1 MSWTYVPR
9 KTGPELN
16 LKYKVNFATIQET
29 KSKKIDLFAIKS
41 LWGNFNFDFVYSPSV
56 GLSGGILC
64 VWNPNVFA
72 KESVTVSDSFVA
84 VRGTWIS
91 SSLKLMFVSV
101 YAPQDISERKSLWDY
116 IKHMINLWDGE
127 WYSFTWALKSGSKM
141 SKLDRF
147 LISEGLISIFPSLAA
162 ICLDRRLSDH
172 RPILLRESSVDYGP
186 TPFRVFHSC
195 FKLLRRLQKNWSRDE
210 MLKASAVRHSA
221 QSRISELDKLI
232 DKGQTIN
239 LDSHM
244 FQKISIDQN
253 ADLESDVSLEEIKKA
268 VWECGTNKSPGPDGF
283 SFEFI
288 RKYWNIIQYDVVN
301 AVKEFFSSSK
311 FPPGSNSSF
320 ITLIPKSLDAKMV
333 KDFRPISLI
342 GSFYKIVAKILSNRL
357 CIVMPDLISDVQ
369 TAFIS
374 KRQIL
379 DGPFILNE
387 LISWCKYHKIKAM
400 IFKADFEKAFD
411 SVRWDYLDGVL
422 NNFGFGVK
430 WRGWI
435 QACLSSAMGSILVN
449 GSPSSEF
456 KFHKGLKQGDPLS
469 PFLFILVME
478 SLHISFNNIL
488 NSGLYKGIRIDESL
502 TLSHLFYADDAV
514 FIGKWDKA
522 NVITIVNMLKC
533 FYLAS
538 GLKINIQK
546 SKIMG
551 IGTSQE
557 EVDVAANVIGCNTFS
572 SPFNYLGVKVGSS
585 SSRSNFWDEVI
596 AKLSSRLSKWKIK
609 MLSIGGRFTLNKAVL
624 SSLPIYLMSIYKT
637 PVGVLRKMESIRR
650 RFFNGADINENKMS
664 MIGWEKIMVSRKKGG
679 LGISSFF
686 AQNRALL
693 FKWIWRFRSKDS
705 SLWYRVIK
713 AMFGDGGALDN
724 TGKFA
729 RSSTWT
735 TIVRECGN
743 LSSKGINLLSH
754 MKRKV
759 GNGLNTLF
767 WVDSWLT
774 DIPLKQLY
782 PRMFA
787 LDCNKNS
794 TVAEKI
800 NASSISCSF
809 RRLPRG
815 SLEEEQ
821 FSKLIEDVNSVIL
834 SVSNDRWI
842 WSLDSSGEF
851 SIKSTRLFIDDHLL
865 LAVGAPTRWVS
876 EVPIKINIMAWKVSL
891 DKLPTRLNLSLR
903 GIEIPSITCPICSC
917 AGESCSHL
925 FFSCSMARNI
935 TTKLARWW
943 EFDCP
948 DLFSYDDWLEWFHT
962 LRLLKGFKD
971 ILEWVFYVM
980 WWVIWKY
987 RNHCLAHLN
996 RV

>member
-1 MSWTYVPR
+1 
-9 KTGPELN
+9 
-16 LKYKVNFATIQET
+16 
-29 KSKKIDLFAIKS
+29 
-41 LWGNFNFDFVYSPSV
+41 
-56 GLSGGILC
+56 
-64 VWNPNVFA
+64 
-72 KESVTVSDSFVA
+72 
-84 VRGTWIS
+84 
-91 SSLKLMFVSV
+91 
-101 YAPQDISERKSLWDY
+101 
-116 IKHMINLWDGE
+116 
-127 WYSFTWALKSGSKM
+127 
-141 SKLDRF
+141 
-147 LISEGLISIFPSLAA
+147 
-162 ICLDRRLSDH
+162 
-172 RPILLRESSVDYGP
+172 
-186 TPFRVFHSC
+186 
-195 FKLLRRLQKNWSRDE
+195 
-210 MLKASAVRHSA
+210 
-221 QSRISELDKLI
+221 
-232 DKGQTIN
+232 
-239 LDSHM
+239 
-244 FQKISIDQN
+244 
-253 ADLESDVSLEEIKKA
+253 
-268 VWECGTNKSPGPDGF
+268 
-283 SFEFI
+283 
-288 RKYWNIIQYDVVN
+288 
-301 AVKEFFSSSK
+301 
-311 FPPGSNSSF
+311 
-320 ITLIPKSLDAKMV
+320 
-333 KDFRPISLI
+333 
-342 GSFYKIVAKILSNRL
+342 
-357 CIVMPDLISDVQ
+357 
-369 TAFIS
+369 
-374 KRQIL
+374 
-379 DGPFILNE
+379 
-387 LISWCKYHKIKAM
+387 
-400 IFKADFEKAFD
+400 
-411 SVRWDYLDGVL
+411 
-422 NNFGFGVK
+422 
-430 WRGWI
+430 
-435 QACLSSAMGSILVN
+435 MGSILVN

-456 KFHKGLKQGDPLS
+456 KFYKGLKQGDPLS

-743 LSSKGINLLSH
+743 LSSK
-754 MKRKV
+754 
-759 GNGLNTLF
+759 
-767 WVDSWLT
+767 
-774 DIPLKQLY
+774 
-782 PRMFA
+782 
-787 LDCNKNS
+787 DCNKNS

-903 GIEIPSITCPICSC
+903 
-917 AGESCSHL
+917 
-925 FFSCSMARNI
+925 
-935 TTKLARWW
+935 
-943 EFDCP
+943 FDCP

-971 ILEWVFYVM
+971 ILEGFFYIM

-987 RNHCLAHLN
+987 RNQILFGSSQPRIDMLFDEIVLLSFTWCSN
-996 RV
+996 RCKNNFDWISWMKCPRSLSL

>member
-1 MSWTYVPR
+1 
-9 KTGPELN
+9 
-16 LKYKVNFATIQET
+16 
-29 KSKKIDLFAIKS
+29 
-41 LWGNFNFDFVYSPSV
+41 
-56 GLSGGILC
+56 
-64 VWNPNVFA
+64 
-72 KESVTVSDSFVA
+72 
-84 VRGTWIS
+84 
-91 SSLKLMFVSV
+91 
-101 YAPQDISERKSLWDY
+101 
-116 IKHMINLWDGE
+116 
-127 WYSFTWALKSGSKM
+127 
-141 SKLDRF
+141 
-147 LISEGLISIFPSLAA
+147 
-162 ICLDRRLSDH
+162 
-172 RPILLRESSVDYGP
+172 
-186 TPFRVFHSC
+186 
-195 FKLLRRLQKNWSRDE
+195 
-210 MLKASAVRHSA
+210 
-221 QSRISELDKLI
+221 
-232 DKGQTIN
+232 
-239 LDSHM
+239 
-244 FQKISIDQN
+244 
-253 ADLESDVSLEEIKKA
+253 
-268 VWECGTNKSPGPDGF
+268 
-283 SFEFI
+283 
-288 RKYWNIIQYDVVN
+288 
-301 AVKEFFSSSK
+301 
-311 FPPGSNSSF
+311 
-320 ITLIPKSLDAKMV
+320 
-333 KDFRPISLI
+333 
-342 GSFYKIVAKILSNRL
+342 
-357 CIVMPDLISDVQ
+357 
-369 TAFIS
+369 
-374 KRQIL
+374 
-379 DGPFILNE
+379 
-387 LISWCKYHKIKAM
+387 
-400 IFKADFEKAFD
+400 
-411 SVRWDYLDGVL
+411 
-422 NNFGFGVK
+422 
-430 WRGWI
+430 
-435 QACLSSAMGSILVN
+435 
-449 GSPSSEF
+449 
-456 KFHKGLKQGDPLS
+456 
-469 PFLFILVME
+469 
-478 SLHISFNNIL
+478 
-488 NSGLYKGIRIDESL
+488 
-502 TLSHLFYADDAV
+502 
-514 FIGKWDKA
+514 
-522 NVITIVNMLKC
+522 
-533 FYLAS
+533 
-538 GLKINIQK
+538 
-546 SKIMG
+546 MG

-743 LSSKGINLLSH
+743 LSSKCINLLSH

-774 DIPLKQLY
+774 DIPLKQLFS
-782 PRMFA
+782 RMFT

-800 NASSISCSF
+800 NASSISYSF

-815 SLEEEQ
+815 SLKEEQ

-851 SIKSTRLFIDDHLL
+851 SIKSNRLFIDDHLL

-876 EVPIKINIMAWKVSL
+876 EVPIEINITAWKVSL

-903 GIEIPSITCPICSC
+903 GIEIPTITCPICSC

-971 ILEWVFYVM
+971 ILEGVFYVM

-987 RNHCLAHLN
+987 RNQTLFDSFQPRMDMLFDEIVLLSFTWCSN
-996 RV
+996 RCKNNFDWISWMKRPRSLSL